1 MSKLEKIIIV
11 AISENGAIGKDGD
24 IPWYYPEDLKH
35 FKEKTMDH
43 PVIMGS
49 STYRS
54 LPEDFK
60 PLPGRKNIVLTRS
73 GVEVDESVS
82 VANSLD
88 EAWDIAE
95 EHDDEK
101 AFIIGGATIY
111 EQTLD
116 EADRLVITRI
126 HQKYDGD
133 TFFPDWNQDNW
144 NEVKRKDRDELS
156 FLEYVRNQSPHS
168 S

>member
-1 MSKLEKIIIV
+1 MEKIIIV
-11 AISENGAIGKDGD
+11 AVSENGVIGKDGD
-24 IPWYYPEDLKH
+24 IPWHYPEDLKH
-35 FKEKTMDH
+35 FKKKTMDH

-73 GVEVDESVS
+73 GIDVDESVS

-88 EAWDIAE
+88 EAWKIAGE
-95 EHDDEK
+95 YDEK

-116 EADRLVITRI
+116 EADKLVLTRI
-126 HQKYDGD
+126 HEEYDGD
-133 TFFPDWNQDNW
+133 TFFPDWNKENW
-144 NEVKRKDRDELS
+144 KEAKRDEREDLS
-156 FLEYVRNQSPHS
+156 FLEYERIT
-168 S
+168 

>member
-1 MSKLEKIIIV
+1 MTKQLQKVIIV
-11 AISENGAIGKDGD
+11 AVSENGVIGKDGD
-24 IPWYYPEDLKH
+24 IPWHYPEDLKH

-73 GVEVDESVS
+73 GIEADESVS

-88 EAWDIAE
+88 EAWNIAE
-95 EHDDEK
+95 EYDEK

-111 EQTLD
+111 EQTLEEVD
-116 EADRLVITRI
+116 KLVLTRI
-126 HQKYDGD
+126 HQEYDGD
-133 TFFPDWNQDNW
+133 TFFPDWKEENW
-144 NEVKRKDRDELS
+144 KEVKRDDRDELS
-156 FLEYVRNQSPHS
+156 FLEYVRKQ
-168 S
+168 

>member
-1 MSKLEKIIIV
+1 MEKIIIV
-11 AISENGAIGKDGD
+11 AVSENGVIGKDGD
-24 IPWYYPEDLKH
+24 IPWHYPEDLKH
-35 FKEKTMDH
+35 FKKKTMDH

-73 GVEVDESVS
+73 GIDVDESVS

-88 EAWDIAE
+88 EAWKIAG
-95 EHDDEK
+95 EHDEK

-111 EQTLD
+111 EQTLKD
-116 EADRLVITRI
+116 ADKLVLTRI
-126 HQKYDGD
+126 HEEYDGD
-133 TFFPDWNQDNW
+133 TFFPDWNKENW
-144 NEVKRKDRDELS
+144 KEVKRDEREELS
-156 FLEYVRNQSPHS
+156 FLEYERIT
-168 S
+168 

>member
-1 MSKLEKIIIV
+1 MEKIIIV
-11 AISENGAIGKDGD
+11 AVSENGVIGKDGD
-24 IPWYYPEDLKH
+24 IPWHYPEDLKH
-35 FKEKTMDH
+35 FKKKTMDH

-73 GVEVDESVS
+73 GIDVDESVS

-88 EAWDIAE
+88 EAWKIAG
-95 EHDDEK
+95 EHDEK

-116 EADRLVITRI
+116 EADKLVLTRI
-126 HQKYDGD
+126 HEEYNGD
-133 TFFPDWNQDNW
+133 TFFPNW
-144 NEVKRKDRDELS
+144 NKENWKEVKRDEREELS
-156 FLEYVRNQSPHS
+156 FLEYERIT
-168 S
+168 

>member
-1 MSKLEKIIIV
+1 MERIIIAAV
-11 AISENGAIGKDGD
+11 SENGVIGKDGD
-24 IPWYYPEDLKH
+24 IPWYFPEDLKH
-35 FKEKTMDH
+35 FKQKTMGF

-73 GVEVDESVS
+73 GIEADESVA

-88 EAWDIAE
+88 EAWSIAE
-95 EHDDEK
+95 EHGDK
-101 AFIIGGATIY
+101 AFIIGGATVY
-111 EQTLD
+111 EQTLS
-116 EADRLVITRI
+116 EADKLVITRI
-126 HQKYDGD
+126 HEEFDGD
-133 TFFPDWNQDNW
+133 TFFPDWSSEKWKEAERD
-144 NEVKRKDRDELS
+144 DREDLS
-156 FLEYVRNQSPHS
+156 FIEYVRKDPGHS

>member
-1 MSKLEKIIIV
+1 MTKQLQKVIIV
-11 AISENGAIGKDGD
+11 AVSENGVIGKEGD
-24 IPWYYPEDLKH
+24 IPWHFPEDLKH
-35 FKEKTMDH
+35 FKEKTIDH

-73 GVEVDESVS
+73 GIEADESVS
-82 VANSLD
+82 IANSLD
-88 EAWDIAE
+88 EAWNIAKKY
-95 EHDDEK
+95 DKK

-116 EADRLVITRI
+116 EADKLVLTQI
-126 HQKYDGD
+126 HQEYDGD
-133 TFFPDWNQDNW
+133 TFFPDWKEENW
-144 NEVKRKDRDELS
+144 KEVEREDRDKLS
-156 FLEYVRNQSPHS
+156 FLEYVRK
-168 S
+168 

>member
-1 MSKLEKIIIV
+1 MSDKLEKIIIAAV
-11 AISENGAIGKDGD
+11 SENRVIGKDGD
-24 IPWYYPEDLKH
+24 IPWHYPEDLKH
-35 FKEKTMDH
+35 FKKKTMDH

-73 GVEVDESVS
+73 GVEVKESVN

-88 EAWDIAE
+88 EAWQIAE
-95 EHDDEK
+95 ENDEK
-101 AFIIGGATIY
+101 AFIIGGETIY

-116 EADRLVITRI
+116 EADKLVITRI
-126 HQKYDGD
+126 HEEFNGD
-133 TFFPDWNQDNW
+133 TFFPEWNKEDWK
-144 NEVKRKDRDELS
+144 EIEREDRANLS
-156 FLEYVRNQSPHS
+156 FIEYIRESSHHS